1 MALSSKEPGHGATK
15 RLTGAE
21 RKRQIVDVILDL
33 VSEFGVQGVTIAKIA
48 AGAGVTQ
55 AALYMHFSSR
65 EEMLRAAVDKLY
77 ERVADVIA
85 SSDDPDIMVRL
96 RDIGGFHSRLVSSG
110 TSSFIHPLFE
120 FLAASPETGLRET
133 LGKKQ
138 RNIISSLAAMVE
150 EGKAQGTVRAD
161 VDAQQVAWELHGVY
175 WAEDVSHLMGLTEFV
190 TAGRSSIM
198 LDRLLASIAAD
209 RAVFV

>member
-1 MALSSKEPGHGATK
+1 MAAPPKRPGCDATK

-21 RKRQIVDVILDL
+21 RKRQIVEVILGL
-33 VSEFGVQGVTIAKIA
+33 VSEYGVQGVTLARIA

-65 EEMLRAAVDKLY
+65 DEMLRAAVDVLY

-85 SSDDPDIMVRL
+85 SSDDPDVMVRL
-96 RDIGGFHSRLVSSG
+96 RNIGGFHSGLVSSG

-120 FLAASPETGLRET
+120 FLAAPPETGLREM
-133 LGKKQ
+133 LGEKQ
-138 RNIISSLAAMVE
+138 RQIIEGFAAIVE
-150 EGKAQGTVRAD
+150 EGRNQGTVRAD
-161 VDAQQVAWELHGVY
+161 VDSQQVAWELHGVY

-190 TAGRSSIM
+190 TSGRSAIM

-209 RAVFV
+209 